1 MAHPYQNCKN
11 FSRRNYWLYKNLHK
25 IWFLDIVLTFI
36 FLFHKIFVRPIVLPE
51 KVTRLNSTVRAVH
64 QDDQARSHGWFQPR
78 INSHIS
84 YTKTNI
90 LIIKT
95 HSTSNSNNNYA
106 KFTKKYLN
114 HYFLRKIYL
123 GLLSLF
129 LSSRCSIV
137 ASNYRP
143 YHVYC
148 RFGNLSTNRFW
159 YVFPGMSRAGINI
172 GI

>member
-1 MAHPYQNCKN
+1 MCNVMKMSYEKKYPAT
-11 FSRRNYWLYKNLHK
+11 
-25 IWFLDIVLTFI
+25 FLRKANKLCFEKWKYLILESLFYIVTW
-36 FLFHKIFVRPIVLPE
+36 
-51 KVTRLNSTVRAVH
+51 LNSTVRAVY
-64 QDDQARSHGWFQPR
+64 QARSHGRFQPR

-114 HYFLRKIYL
+114 HYLLRKIYL

-148 RFGNLSTNRFW
+148 RFGNLSTNRL
-159 YVFPGMSRAGINI
+159 
-172 GI
+172 